1 MFVIKG
7 SPYQTVL
14 FLAVIFLIGPAA
26 VRADEPEQVPEYRPG
41 QGWEVPGTGIKLGGY
56 ATVSFENVRRS
67 PAAFSVDDLSVFAH
81 WESEGKLR
89 LFGEFT
95 LESPVVYQP
104 EEDSISR
111 PSYLALERL
120 YADYLYADGLNFRAG
135 KFLTPIGRWNVIH
148 AGPLEWTTSR
158 PLVTERSFPTNAT
171 GLMVFGTV
179 PVLGKSVDYSIYTA
193 LGNDW
198 RPDPKLDPFE
208 DAYGL
213 HVTVPVSSSA
223 ELGVSLVSFEQK
235 DSRSERR
242 KLVGLDYFWSR
253 NRYELTAEVAYRYS
267 EDGGPF
273 DERGAFVQG
282 VAPLSERLYAVG
294 RYEFYDQAG
303 PASPVDLWLVGLAMK
318 PSPAWIFK
326 VEYRVGSDQQTT
338 APDGVMA
345 SVSFLF

>member
-7 SPYQTVL
+7 SPHQAALLLTVVL
-14 FLAVIFLIGPAA
+14 SLGPTAA
-26 VRADEPEQVPEYRPG
+26 RADEPEPVPEYRPG
-41 QGWEVPGTGIKLGGY
+41 QGWEVPGTDIKLGGY
-56 ATVSFENVRRS
+56 ATLGFENARHS
-67 PAAFSVDDLSVFAH
+67 PAAFSIDDLSLFAH
-81 WESEGKLR
+81 WEGEGKLR
-89 LFGEFT
+89 LFTELT

-104 EEDSISR
+104 EDHSISR
-111 PSYLALERL
+111 HSYLALERL
-120 YADYLYADGLNFRAG
+120 YGDYLYSDGLSFRAG

-171 GLMVFGTV
+171 GVMVFGTL
-179 PVLGKSVDYSIYTA
+179 PVFGKSVDYAVYSA
-193 LGNDW
+193 LGNEW

-213 HVTVPVSSSA
+213 HVTVPVSSAA
-223 ELGVSLVSFEQK
+223 ELGVSLVSFEQR
-235 DSRSERR
+235 DSSSERR

-253 NRYELTAEVAYRYS
+253 SRFEVTAEVAYRYS

-282 VAPLSERLYAVG
+282 VAPLSDRLYAVG

-303 PASPVDLWLVGLAMK
+303 PTPPVNIWLVGLAMK
-318 PSPAWIFK
+318 VSPALILK
-326 VEYRVGSDQQTT
+326 MECREGSDQQTI